1 MDQQGRPMAHPRL
14 IDEGGPPGRENRS
27 VKPDSELKILSHLV
41 SIQEFRACSRS
52 VPGVHQAFVLPR
64 LKMAL

>member
-1 MDQQGRPMAHPRL
+1 MAHPRL
-14 IDEGGPPGRENRS
+14 MGEGGPAGRENRS

-52 VPGVHQAFVLPR
+52 VPGVHQAFVL
-64 LKMAL
+64 L